1 MPLCIII
8 MHFDFRS
15 IQKELDNKAAPL
27 SFFPPFNTGFFTVIT
42 VQKSAN
48 FVDLCFI
55 IIESYY
61 GHFSNILISDDW
73 LKIDRKEYNRSF
85 YFKSR

>member
-15 IQKELDNKAAPL
+15 IQKELHIKAAPL
-27 SFFPPFNTGFFTVIT
+27 SKLKYIFLSLI
-42 VQKSAN
+42 

-61 GHFSNILISDDW
+61 GHFLNILISDDW